1 MGLGI
6 SLWTHQVNLP
16 HPSMLRDR
24 EGSKSSITSVPDLRY
39 DALACQH
46 IHNNSQILVSV
57 HSNKSSLEDATQSV
71 EGLTMM
77 ALADRCAP
85 FV

>member
-1 MGLGI
+1 
-6 SLWTHQVNLP
+6 
-16 HPSMLRDR
+16 MLRDR

-46 IHNNSQILVSV
+46 IQVQLPDSWHLV
-57 HSNKSSLEDATQSV
+57 HSNKSPLEDAIQSV
-71 EGLTMM
+71 EGPTCDVLWP
-77 ALADRCAP
+77 DRCAP